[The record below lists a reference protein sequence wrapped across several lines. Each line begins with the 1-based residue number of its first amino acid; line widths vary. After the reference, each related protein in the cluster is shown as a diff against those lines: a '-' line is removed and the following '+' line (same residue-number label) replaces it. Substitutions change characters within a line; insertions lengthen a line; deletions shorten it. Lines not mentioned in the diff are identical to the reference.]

1 MRLAIPQSEQHP
13 RNTASAPLTAAPIGF
28 VDHRPGAVNQRQDA
42 ELAAQGPR
50 ADAHR
55 AMAAMMAASP
65 RMTAQRV
72 QATTQA
78 KGVAI
83 NSDPALEREADQM
96 GARAAAH
103 DHATAPTTTVTA
115 TPAATVQRVVQLVPD
130 PTVATINPKTT
141 RSVVLNLFDTPNVV
155 YLYGGTAPFFYKP
168 LTNEYFDTDD
178 ARTPLLPA
186 PGFNENAV
194 PAAAAAGGQNT
205 FRGLNFTVDASNR
218 VTRAIGRIHQS
229 GQAPETGRSGG
240 AQTGAWEHVQSLQRS
255 MFYTAK
261 SFNGGHIIAHH
272 LGGSPGTDNM
282 VPMEKDYNQSGAYKV
297 FENAIDGQ
305 FDALN
310 TSLDID
316 ITVTYATDF
325 NDLMT
330 HLVTADA
337 GNTKGAIHADANA
350 EALVMRT
357 LGRIPKTITLAQLDT
372 LGGASKLVASP
383 GSPMTPLRAA
393 LRSPYNIQNI
403 FKTKFNQTRTTKEGK
418 SKTTREPFS
427 KSFGPNKNQDI
438 DVNKDYHAH
447 YQALYANMPRP
458 GITEYIGGANGLAGG
473 VKAFIWIDPM
483 GVYDRF
489 GGSETNDVVDPQGSA
504 WAYFRKAVNHGGGG
518 KIYKKGH
525 LLNAHLHGPGADSR
539 NLLPITTAANN
550 AMSANFEQLVK
561 GLPALVDP
569 AKGVLWETRTGGN
582 IARPVGWNRL
592 AAAAHQS
599 ALLFD
604 EEAKLPQYIDC
615 FAWEAIQHH
624 GNIEKGRLL
633 LQYRAQNK
641 HPGDTDGELGITYAG
656 AVANDTGVQG
666 SVPIGNNNVTGHAAV
681 APVGGDNARYAEGY
695 AKHYQWLADNLG
707 VAGVERHYLTGLA
720 DVAYDE
726 GFALQAPDAKAG
738 WSAREVVVYDEHY
751 QKGRDKLSYKSGY
764 LGADHPVHGDARA
777 DSHYGDGLY
786 QRGRDAGEHLEVP
799 APNIDGPLLRGYK
812 DGWYFRGRKDAEID
826 QLPAIDNEYYNEGYL
841 KSLRVKAYDQ
851 GYECEQPHHIGFD
864 DPQYWGE
871 YCEGQRH
878 RGQRHGYGLKGTF
891 GGQSDA
897 YYQGYDQ
904 GAYDRGREDG
914 WDLFG
919 PQGNAHSYI
928 NGHYAGLMR
937 RGMDDGARLLPRQ
950 SGAPPYVAG
959 WRRGMRQRGKDDG
972 YDNRRPAHGNLAYRQ
987 GWRDGA
993 SKVTYDEAYRAVP
1006 ARRTTHDLGRYH
1018 WLQVAYDNGR
1028 YDSGRD
1034 DGRRGWPAAF
1044 NDQQYQAGHAL
1055 GRQDR
1060 VNRRRGWGRAF
1071 RYR

>member
-13 RNTASAPLTAAPIGF
+13 RNTASAPVTAAPTGF
-28 VDHRPGAVNQRQDA
+28 VDHRPG
-42 ELAAQGPR
+42 

-55 AMAAMMAASP
+55 AMAAMMAESP
-65 RMTAQRV
+65 RTTAQRV
-72 QATTQA
+72 QTATQA
-78 KGVAI
+78 KGMAVNA
-83 NSDPALEREADQM
+83 DPALEREADRM
-96 GARAAAH
+96 GARAAAY
-103 DHATAPTTTVTA
+103 DHAAPTIATA
-115 TPAATVQRVVQLVPD
+115 AGAPAATVQRVVQLAPD
-130 PTVATINPKTT
+130 PTVATIHPKTT
-141 RSVVLNLFDTPNVV
+141 RPVVLNLLDPPNTL
-155 YLYGGTAPFFYKP
+155 YLYNGTVPFLYKP
-168 LTNEYFDTDD
+168 LTNEYFDTDH
-178 ARTPLLPA
+178 ARTPLQPP
-186 PGFNENAV
+186 PGFNEDAA

-205 FRGLNFTVDASNR
+205 FRGLTFTVDASNR
-218 VTRAIGRIHQS
+218 VTRAAGRVHQS
-229 GQAPETGRSGG
+229 GHAPETGRSGG

-261 SFNGGHIIAHH
+261 SFNGGHIVAHH

-282 VPMEKDYNQSGAYKV
+282 VPMEKDYNQSGGYKV
-297 FENAIDGQ
+297 FENAIDAQ

-316 ITVTYATDF
+316 ITVAYANDF

-330 HLVTADA
+330 CLVSADA
-337 GNTKGAIHADANA
+337 GNTKAAIQADANA

-372 LGGASKLVASP
+372 LGGVSRIVASP
-383 GSPMTPLRAA
+383 DSPMRPLRAA
-393 LRSPYNIQNI
+393 LRRAYDIQNI
-403 FKTKFNQTRTTKEGK
+403 FKTKFDQTRTTKEGK
-418 SKTTREPFS
+418 NKTTREPFS
-427 KSFGPNKNQDI
+427 KSFGPNKNQNI

-489 GGSETNDVVDPQGSA
+489 GGSETNDVVDPQGSN
-504 WAYFRKAVNHGGGG
+504 WAYFRKAVNLAGGG

-582 IARPVGWNRL
+582 IARPLGWDRL
-592 AAAAHQS
+592 AAAAQHS

-641 HPGDTDGELGITYAG
+641 HPGDNDGELGVTHAG
-656 AVANDTGVQG
+656 ALANDNAVHG
-666 SVPIGNNNVTGHAAV
+666 SVPIGNNNVTGHAVV
-681 APVGGDNARYAEGY
+681 APVVGDNARYAQGY
-695 AKHYQWLADNLG
+695 AKNSPWFAFNLG
-707 VAGVERHYLTGLA
+707 VAGAQRHYLTGLA

-726 GFALQAPDAKAG
+726 GFALHAPDAKVG
-738 WSAREVVVYDEHY
+738 WSAREAAVYDEHY
-751 QKGRDKLSYKSGY
+751 QKGRDKFSYQSGY
-764 LGADHPVHGDARA
+764 LGEDHRVHGDARA
-777 DSHYGDGLY
+777 DGHYNDGLY
-786 QRGRDAGEHLEVP
+786 QRGRDAGGRLETPDPHV
-799 APNIDGPLLRGYK
+799 DGPLLTGYK
-812 DGWYFRGRKDAEID
+812 DGWYFRGRKDAETD
-826 QLPAIDNEYYNEGYL
+826 QAPANGNQYYRDGYL

-851 GYECEQPHHIGFD
+851 GYDCEQPHAIGVND
-864 DPQYWGE
+864 RQYWDE

-878 RGQRHGYGLKGTF
+878 RGQRHGYWLKGTF
-891 GGQSDA
+891 GGQSNA
-897 YYQGYDQ
+897 YYQGYDE
-904 GAYDRGREDG
+904 GAYDRGKEDG

-928 NGHYAGLMR
+928 DGHRTGLMR
-937 RGMDDGARLLPRQ
+937 RGMQDGARLLPRQ
-950 SGAPPYVAG
+950 SPAPSYVAG
-959 WRRGMRQRGKDDG
+959 WRRGMRSRGRDDG
-972 YDNRRPAHGNLAYRQ
+972 YDNRRPAHGNQIYRL
-987 GWRDGA
+987 GWQEGA
-993 SKVTYDEAYRAVP
+993 RKLTYREAYRAVP
-1006 ARRTTHDLGRYH
+1006 EHRTTHDLGRYH
-1018 WLQVAYDNGR
+1018 WLLVAYNDGR

-1034 DGRRGWPAAF
+1034 DGRRGRRAAF
-1044 NDQQYQAGHAL
+1044 NDRQYQAGHAAGL
-1055 GRQDR
+1055 QDR
-1060 VNRRRGWGRAF
+1060 ANRRRGRGRGF